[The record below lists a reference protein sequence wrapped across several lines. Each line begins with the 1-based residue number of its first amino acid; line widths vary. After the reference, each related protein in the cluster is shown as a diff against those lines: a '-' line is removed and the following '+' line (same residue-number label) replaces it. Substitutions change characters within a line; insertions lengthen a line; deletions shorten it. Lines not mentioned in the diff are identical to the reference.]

1 MGETSGMNNEVAA
14 LMAKQNGVVLRRQ
27 AVRAGL
33 EPSVIDR
40 LVRERRWVVVR
51 RGVYATAVLWDSL
64 DDYVERPRLRVI
76 AASRNMLVPHALSH
90 DSAALVHRMPILLP
104 KPALVHTTRWGHLGG
119 RVRHGMKHHQAP
131 FRPEQLVE
139 IDGIWVLDRSRTA
152 VDIAREHGERHGLVA
167 CDSAMRLGESRA
179 DLREAVSAMSHWPHV
194 VRARWCVEN
203 ADDAPDSVVESLG
216 RRLLLGLGLG
226 EVEPQFGLTDGRRA
240 VWCDL
245 RVGRHIVELD
255 GRLKYRPVEDGG
267 LAVDPDEVRWQEKK
281 RQDFICGF
289 KLGMSRL
296 TYADLM
302 DERWRATEQRVLR
315 EALETRAL
323 FGDSLAD
330 LAPYIIRKPRRP
342 GA

>member
-1 MGETSGMNNEVAA
+1 MNNEVAA
-14 LMAKQNGVVLRRQ
+14 LMAKQNGLVLRRQ
-27 AVRAGL
+27 AVKVGL
-33 EPSVIDR
+33 EPSKIDR
-40 LVRERRWVVVR
+40 LVRERLWVVVR

-64 DDYVERPRLRVI
+64 DDLVERPRLRAI

-90 DSAALVHRMPILLP
+90 DSAALVHRLPILLP

-119 RVRHGMKHHQAP
+119 RVRHGIKHHQAP

-139 IDGIWVLDRSRTA
+139 IDGIWVFDRSRTA
-152 VDIAREHGERHGLVA
+152 VDIAREHGERQGLVA
-167 CDSAMRLGESRA
+167 CDSAMRFGESRD
-179 DLREAVSAMSHWPHV
+179 DLRAAVADMSCWPHV
-194 VRARWCVEN
+194 VRTRWCVEN
-203 ADDAPDSVVESLG
+203 ATDAADSVLETLG
-216 RRLLLGLGLG
+216 RMLVMGLGLG
-226 EVEPQFGLTDGRRA
+226 EVESQFGLTDGRRV

-255 GRLKYRPVEDGG
+255 GRLKYRLVADGG
-267 LAVDPDEVRWQEKK
+267 LAVDPDQVRWEEKK

-302 DERWRATEQRVLR
+302 VENWRATEERVLR
-315 EALETRAL
+315 EALETRSL

-330 LAPYIIRKPRRP
+330 LAPYIIRKPGRH
-342 GA
+342 AA